1 MPSTEKFATCENI
14 LEALAFAMKK
24 RRRARM
30 PTMSLEEWRESQGL
44 TVSKVADK
52 LGLSISYTSEI
63 LVGRRVPSIDIQL
76 RVEKATRG
84 AVVME
89 KLRVVRQGIG

>member
-1 MPSTEKFATCENI
+1 MPI
-14 LEALAFAMKK
+14 I
-24 RRRARM
+24 
-30 PTMSLEEWRESQGL
+30 SLEEWRESQGL

-63 LVGRRVPSIDIQL
+63 LKGERVPSIDIQL

-84 AVVME
+84 AVIME
-89 KLRVVRQGIG
+89 TLRMARQGMD

>member
-1 MPSTEKFATCENI
+1 MP
-14 LEALAFAMKK
+14 M
-24 RRRARM
+24 
-30 PTMSLEEWRESQGL
+30 MSLEEWRTSQGL